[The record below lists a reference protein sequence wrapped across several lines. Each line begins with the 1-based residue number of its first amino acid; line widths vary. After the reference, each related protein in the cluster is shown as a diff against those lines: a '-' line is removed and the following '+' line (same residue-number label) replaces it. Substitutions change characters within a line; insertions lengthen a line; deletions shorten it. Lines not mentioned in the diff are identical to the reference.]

1 VGRDDEQAQQ
11 SAVVCRRHD
20 EVLCVLCVDRAD
32 WRAVVAMSFD
42 DKGRALCMVSAEDEY
57 SSGLIIFSA
66 GQMYPLQSWVP
77 NGVLCCGWRLSAL
90 KTYSSS
96 Q

>member
-1 VGRDDEQAQQ
+1 
-11 SAVVCRRHD
+11 
-20 EVLCVLCVDRAD
+20 
-32 WRAVVAMSFD
+32 MSFD

-77 NGVLCCGWRLSAL
+77 NGVLCCEWELIAV
-90 KTYSSS
+90 KTYS
-96 Q
+96 